1 MKKQINQSW
10 WLLLAAI
17 IVVGVGTSA
26 FAQERNK
33 HFALNSLSPVTAHE
47 NFGLNTAPWSF
58 SFTKP
63 NGLFAPNFSLVAA
76 DDYPKP
82 DFSGIEEWY
91 EVVKYEYDF
100 VQTPP
105 KIYLVV
111 KKKVYKAP
119 LNMEM
124 TWFDE
129 DGVVINKTR
138 FPNLLQQEHT
148 EVGEPIR
155 LYGYAPYERLMPKV
169 KSVVVKKMSGQLN
182 APGT

>member
-1 MKKQINQSW
+1 MTIRSRTFQ
-10 WLLLAAI
+10 
-17 IVVGVGTSA
+17 
-26 FAQERNK
+26 
-33 HFALNSLSPVTAHE
+33 
-47 NFGLNTAPWSF
+47 
-58 SFTKP
+58 
-63 NGLFAPNFSLVAA
+63 
-76 DDYPKP
+76 
-82 DFSGIEEWY
+82 GIEEWY

-100 VQTPP
+100 VPTLP

-124 TWFDE
+124 TWFDA

-155 LYGYAPYERLMPKV
+155 LYGYAPYERLMPQV
-169 KSVVVKKMSGQLN
+169 KSVVVKKKSSQSGME
-182 APGT
+182 P

>member
-1 MKKQINQSW
+1 MKQQINQTW
-10 WLLLAAI
+10 WLLLAAMI
-17 IVVGVGTSA
+17 LVGVGTSA

-33 HFALNSLSPVTAHE
+33 HFALNNLSTVTANE
-47 NFGLNTAPWSF
+47 TFGLNAAPWSF

-63 NGLFAPNFSLVAA
+63 KGGFATNFNLLTA

-91 EVVKYEYDF
+91 EVVKYEYNF
-100 VQTPP
+100 GKTLPE
-105 KIYLVV
+105 IYLWV

-129 DGVVINKTR
+129 DGVVIDRTR

-148 EVGEPIR
+148 EVGETIR
-155 LYGYAPYERLMPKV
+155 LYGRAPYERLMPKV
-169 KSVVVKKMSGQLN
+169 KSVIVKKKSSQSGME
-182 APGT
+182 P

>member
-10 WLLLAAI
+10 WLLLAAMI
-17 IVVGVGTSA
+17 LVGVGTST

-33 HFALNSLSPVTAHE
+33 HFALNSLSPVTANE
-47 NFGLNTAPWSF
+47 TFGLNTAQWSF

-63 NGLFAPNFSLVAA
+63 KGGFATNFNLLTA

-100 VQTPP
+100 VETLP

-111 KKKVYKAP
+111 KKRVYKAP

-124 TWFDE
+124 TWFDA

-138 FPNLLQQEHT
+138 FPNLLQQERT

-169 KSVVVKKMSGQLN
+169 KSVVVKKKSAQLN
-182 APGT
+182 MEP

>member
-10 WLLLAAI
+10 WLLLAAMI
-17 IVVGVGTSA
+17 LVGVGTST

-33 HFALNSLSPVTAHE
+33 HFALNSLSPVTANE
-47 NFGLNTAPWSF
+47 TFDLNTAPWSF

-63 NGLFAPNFSLVAA
+63 KGGFATNFNLLAA

-100 VQTPP
+100 AETLP

-124 TWFDE
+124 TWFDA

-155 LYGYAPYERLMPKV
+155 LYGYAPYERLMPNV
-169 KSVVVKKMSGQLN
+169 KSVVVKKKSSQSGME
-182 APGT
+182 P

>member
-17 IVVGVGTSA
+17 LFVGVGTSA

-33 HFALNSLSPVTAHE
+33 HFALNNLSAVTVNE

-63 NGLFAPNFSLVAA
+63 NSLFATNFNLLVA

-91 EVVKYEYDF
+91 EVVKYYYDF
-100 VQTPP
+100 APTLPST
-105 KIYLVV
+105 YLVV

-129 DGVVINKTR
+129 DGVVIYRTR
-138 FPNLLQQEHT
+138 FPNLLRQEGT

-155 LYGYAPYERLMPKV
+155 LQGGAPYERLMSKV
-169 KSVVVKKMSGQLN
+169 KSVVVKKKNCQSGME
-182 APGT
+182 PC

>member
-1 MKKQINQSW
+1 MKKQTNQSW
-10 WLLLAAI
+10 WLLLSVI

-33 HFALNSLSPVTAHE
+33 HFALNNLYRVTANE
-47 NFGLNTAPWSF
+47 TFGLNGAPWSF

-63 NGLFAPNFSLVAA
+63 NSLFATNFNLLAA

-91 EVVKYEYDF
+91 EVVKYEYNF
-100 VQTPP
+100 GKTLPE
-105 KIYLVV
+105 IYLWV

-129 DGVVINKTR
+129 DGVVIDRTR

-148 EVGEPIR
+148 EVGETIR
-155 LYGYAPYERLMPKV
+155 LYGRAPYERLMPKV
-169 KSVVVKKMSGQLN
+169 KSVIVKKKSSQSGME
-182 APGT
+182 P

>member
-1 MKKQINQSW
+1 M
-10 WLLLAAI
+10 LLAGI
-17 IVVGVGTSA
+17 IIVGVGTSA

-33 HFALNSLSPVTAHE
+33 HFALNNLSPLTANG
-47 NFGLNTAPWSF
+47 NFALNTAPWSF

-63 NGLFAPNFSLVAA
+63 NSLFASNVNLVAT

-100 VQTPP
+100 VENPP

-124 TWFDE
+124 TWFDA

-148 EVGEPIR
+148 EVGEAIR
-155 LYGYAPYERLMPKV
+155 LYGYAPYERLMQK
-169 KSVVVKKMSGQLN
+169 
-182 APGT
+182 

>member
-1 MKKQINQSW
+1 MKKQTNQSW

-17 IVVGVGTSA
+17 ILVGVGTSA

-33 HFALNSLSPVTAHE
+33 HFALNNLSPVTANE

-63 NGLFAPNFSLVAA
+63 NSLFATNFNLLAA

-100 VQTPP
+100 VQTLP
-105 KIYLVV
+105 KILSRRQEESGEGAAELGNEVV
-111 KKKVYKAP
+111 RCGRCSDREKHFS
-119 LNMEM
+119 ES
-124 TWFDE
+124 THE
-129 DGVVINKTR
+129 S
-138 FPNLLQQEHT
+138 EH
-148 EVGEPIR
+148 
-155 LYGYAPYERLMPKV
+155 
-169 KSVVVKKMSGQLN
+169 SGWRTHAALCVC
-182 APGT
+182 AV

>member
-1 MKKQINQSW
+1 MKKQTNQSSM
-10 WLLLAAI
+10 LLLAVI
-17 IVVGVGTSA
+17 IMVGVGPST

-33 HFALNSLSPVTAHE
+33 HFALTNLTAHE
-47 NFGLNTAPWSF
+47 TFGLNNAPWSF
-58 SFTKP
+58 SLTKP
-63 NGLFAPNFSLVAA
+63 NSLFAANFNLLAA
-76 DDYPKP
+76 DEYPKP

-124 TWFDE
+124 AWFDA
-129 DGVVINKTR
+129 DGVAINKTR
-138 FPNLLQQEHT
+138 FPNLLNKGSIP
-148 EVGEPIR
+148 VGEPIR
-155 LYGYAPYERLMPKV
+155 LYAYAPYERQMPKV
-169 KSVVVKKMSGQLN
+169 KSVVVKKTSGQLN
-182 APGT
+182 APGD